1 MVVEPSLALNLGNS
15 RNSDFPVVAK
25 GMTQAEK
32 QLQRAGLLSRLFWG
46 PFSRLGLWTALIV
59 FALDQSHK
67 WWMLLIYKIEAKGRL
82 ALTPFL
88 DVVYV
93 LNKGISYSM
102 LKGDTANWQYAL
114 AAFAVVASLALA
126 IWLARAVD
134 NSLIATS
141 VGLIIGGALGN
152 ALDRVT
158 LGGVADFF
166 SLHAFGYYWY
176 VFNIADVA
184 IVAGVIGL
192 LYDSLRDMRT
202 ESPKK
207 GAAPNNADGQHRPGP
222 TTPA

>member
-1 MVVEPSLALNLGNS
+1 MSSDPATTPQGGTLA
-15 RNSDFPVVAK
+15 
-25 GMTQAEK
+25 
-32 QLQRAGLLSRLFWG
+32 RLFWG

-67 WWMLLIYKIEAKGRL
+67 WWMLLIYKIEGKGRL

-88 DVVYV
+88 DIVYV
-93 LNKGISYSM
+93 LNKGISYSL
-102 LKGDTANWQYAL
+102 LKGDTQKWQYGL
-114 AAFAVVASLALA
+114 AAFAVVASVALA
-126 IWLARAVD
+126 IWLARAVE
-134 NSLIATS
+134 NKLVATS

-192 LYDSLRDMRT
+192 LYDSLRDMWA

-207 GAAPNNADGQHRPGP
+207 
-222 TTPA
+222 